1 MKIEY
6 EVGDEEFET
15 LYFALNNGFISLQA
29 TYFCLTLGCQVP
41 TAFEPLQDKY
51 NVDELETLATKRL
64 KAFKNFYKYIEQL
77 ASSK

>member
-6 EVGDEEFET
+6 EVDDEEFET
-15 LYFALNNGFISLQA
+15 LYSALNNGFISLQN

-41 TAFEPLQDKY
+41 TAFEPMQDKY
-51 NVDELETLATKRL
+51 NFAELESLTTTRL
-64 KAFKNFYKYIEQL
+64 RAFKNFYKYIEQL